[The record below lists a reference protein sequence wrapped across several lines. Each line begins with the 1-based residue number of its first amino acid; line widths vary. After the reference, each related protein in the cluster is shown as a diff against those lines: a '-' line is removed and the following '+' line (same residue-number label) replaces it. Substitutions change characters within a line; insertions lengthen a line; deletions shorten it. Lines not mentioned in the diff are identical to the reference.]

1 MTELRSLKLPAD
13 LCVAAENRFGHKF
26 GSLEQILQY
35 VLAELVRDEAE
46 KTDAAE
52 QRILEQRLRDLG
64 YL

>member
-1 MTELRSLKLPAD
+1 MNELRSLKLPAD
-13 LCVAAENRFGHKF
+13 LCAAAENRFGRKL
-26 GSLEQILQY
+26 GSIEQILQY

-46 KTDAAE
+46 KTDASE